1 MRFPKARSDLRTF
14 RKYEPPLPP
23 AMRYYLIGQFVLA
36 VGGILWIGQLYATQ
50 GLVVVMIP
58 CLLLW
63 IQLYTL
69 GMISDRRDYAI
80 RFELARLNVVMPV
93 GALAIAMTLPVP
105 VDNAILWL
113 AVAGYAICSSGL
125 LFRAAR
131 SAAPTPVT

>member
-1 MRFPKARSDLRTF
+1 
-14 RKYEPPLPP
+14 
-23 AMRYYLIGQFVLA
+23 MRYYLIGQFVLA

-113 AVAGYAICSSGL
+113 AVAGYTICSSGL